1 LIKKIIKVLSMD
13 EKIKKAEERLKK
25 IYENGEKS
33 ELRLLKELKQE
44 LKQESLNEQKEKK
57 TLTIE
62 QQKEA
67 IQMGFSLADKMELD
81 MLKLKYK
88 KTLEDNGGIKNKKI
102 EKLIE
107 DLENK
112 ILLNG

>member
-1 LIKKIIKVLSMD
+1 MD

-25 IYENGEKS
+25 IYEDGEKY
-33 ELRLLKELKQE
+33 ELKLLKELKEE
-44 LKQESLNEQKEKK
+44 LKQESLSEQKEKK
-57 TLTIE
+57 TLTVE

-67 IQMGFSLADKMELD
+67 IQKGFSLADKTELD
-81 MLKLKYK
+81 ILKLKYK
-88 KTLEDNGGIKNKKI
+88 KTLEDNGKIKNQKI

-107 DLENK
+107 DLEKK

>member
-1 LIKKIIKVLSMD
+1 MD

-25 IYENGEKS
+25 IYEDGEKY
-33 ELRLLKELKQE
+33 ELKLLKELKEE
-44 LKQESLNEQKEKK
+44 LKQESLIEQKEEK
-57 TLTIE
+57 TLTVE

-67 IQMGFSLADKMELD
+67 IQKGFSLADKTELD

-88 KTLEDNGGIKNKKI
+88 KTLEDNGKIKNQKI
-102 EKLIE
+102 EKIIE
-107 DLENK
+107 DLEKK

>member
-1 LIKKIIKVLSMD
+1 MV

-25 IYENGEKS
+25 IYEDGEKY
-33 ELRLLKELKQE
+33 ELKLLKELKEE
-44 LKQESLNEQKEKK
+44 LKQESLSKQKEKK
-57 TLTIE
+57 TLTVE

-67 IQMGFSLADKMELD
+67 IQKGFSLADKIELD

-88 KTLEDNGGIKNKKI
+88 KTLEDNSEIKNKKI

-107 DLENK
+107 DLEKK

>member
-1 LIKKIIKVLSMD
+1 MD
-13 EKIKKAEERLKK
+13 EKIKKALERLKK
-25 IYENGEKS
+25 IYEDGEKY
-33 ELRLLKELKQE
+33 ELKLLKELKEE
-44 LKQESLNEQKEKK
+44 LKQESLNQQKEKK
-57 TLTIE
+57 TLTVE

-88 KTLEDNGGIKNKKI
+88 KTLEDNGGIKNEKI

-107 DLENK
+107 DLKKK

>member
-1 LIKKIIKVLSMD
+1 MD

-25 IYENGEKS
+25 IYEDGEKF
-33 ELRLLKELKQE
+33 ELRLLKELRQE
-44 LKQESLNEQKEKK
+44 LKQKSLNEQKEKK
-57 TLTIE
+57 TLTVE

-67 IQMGFSLADKMELD
+67 IQKGFSLADKMELD

-107 DLENK
+107 DLEKK

>member
-1 LIKKIIKVLSMD
+1 MD

-25 IYENGEKS
+25 IYEDGEKY
-33 ELRLLKELKQE
+33 ELKLLKELKEE
-44 LKQESLNEQKEKK
+44 LKQESLIEQKEEK
-57 TLTIE
+57 TLTVE

-67 IQMGFSLADKMELD
+67 IQKGFSLADKTELD
-81 MLKLKYK
+81 ILKLKYK
-88 KTLEDNGGIKNKKI
+88 KTLEDNGKIKNQKI

-107 DLENK
+107 DLEKK

>member
-1 LIKKIIKVLSMD
+1 MD

-25 IYENGEKS
+25 IYEDGEKY
-33 ELRLLKELKQE
+33 ELKLLKELKEE
-44 LKQESLNEQKEKK
+44 LKQESLIEQKEEK
-57 TLTIE
+57 TLTVE

-67 IQMGFSLADKMELD
+67 IQKGFSLADKMELD

-88 KTLEDNGGIKNKKI
+88 KTLEDNSEIKNKKI

-107 DLENK
+107 DLEKK

>member
-1 LIKKIIKVLSMD
+1 MD

-25 IYENGEKS
+25 IYEDGEKY
-33 ELRLLKELKQE
+33 ELKLLKELKEE
-44 LKQESLNEQKEKK
+44 LKQESLIEQKEEK
-57 TLTIE
+57 TLTVE

-67 IQMGFSLADKMELD
+67 IQKGFSLADKTELD

-88 KTLEDNGGIKNKKI
+88 KTLEDNGKIKNQKI

-107 DLENK
+107 DLEKK

>member
-1 LIKKIIKVLSMD
+1 MD

-25 IYENGEKS
+25 IYEDGEKY
-33 ELRLLKELKQE
+33 ELKLLKELKEE
-44 LKQESLNEQKEKK
+44 LKQESLIEQKEEKP
-57 TLTIE
+57 LTVE

-67 IQMGFSLADKMELD
+67 IQKGFSLADKTELD

-88 KTLEDNGGIKNKKI
+88 KTLEDNGKIKNQKI

-107 DLENK
+107 DLEKK

>member
-1 LIKKIIKVLSMD
+1 MD

-25 IYENGEKS
+25 IYEDGEKY
-33 ELRLLKELKQE
+33 ELKLLKELKEE
-44 LKQESLNEQKEKK
+44 LKKESLNKQKEKK
-57 TLTIE
+57 TLTVE

-67 IQMGFSLADKMELD
+67 IQKGFSLADKMELD

-88 KTLEDNGGIKNKKI
+88 KSLKDNSGIKNKNI

-107 DLENK
+107 DLEKK
-112 ILLNG
+112 ILNIT

>member
-1 LIKKIIKVLSMD
+1 M
-13 EKIKKAEERLKK
+13 
-25 IYENGEKS
+25 
-33 ELRLLKELKQE
+33 
-44 LKQESLNEQKEKK
+44 NEHKEKK
-57 TLTIE
+57 TLTVE

-67 IQMGFSLADKMELD
+67 IQKGFSLADKTELD

-88 KTLEDNGGIKNKKI
+88 KTLKDNGKIKNQKI

-107 DLENK
+107 DLEKK

>member
-1 LIKKIIKVLSMD
+1 MD

-25 IYENGEKS
+25 IYEDGEKY
-33 ELRLLKELKQE
+33 ELKLLKELKEE
-44 LKQESLNEQKEKK
+44 LKQESLSEQKEKK
-57 TLTIE
+57 TLTVD

-67 IQMGFSLADKMELD
+67 IQKGFSLADKTELD
-81 MLKLKYK
+81 ILKLKYK
-88 KTLEDNGGIKNKKI
+88 KTLEDNGKIKNQKI

-107 DLENK
+107 DLEKK

>member
-1 LIKKIIKVLSMD
+1 MD
-13 EKIKKAEERLKK
+13 EKITKEEERLKK

-33 ELRLLKELKQE
+33 ELKLLKELKQE
-44 LKQESLNEQKEKK
+44 LKQESLNKQKEKK
-57 TLTIE
+57 TLTVE

-107 DLENK
+107 DLEKK

>member
-1 LIKKIIKVLSMD
+1 MD
-13 EKIKKAEERLKK
+13 EKIKKAEETLKK
-25 IYENGEKS
+25 IYEDGEKY
-33 ELRLLKELKQE
+33 ELKLLKELKEE
-44 LKQESLNEQKEKK
+44 LKQESLIEQKEEK
-57 TLTIE
+57 TLTVE

-67 IQMGFSLADKMELD
+67 IQKGFSLADKMELD

-88 KTLEDNGGIKNKKI
+88 QNLKDNGGIKNKKI

-107 DLENK
+107 DLEKK